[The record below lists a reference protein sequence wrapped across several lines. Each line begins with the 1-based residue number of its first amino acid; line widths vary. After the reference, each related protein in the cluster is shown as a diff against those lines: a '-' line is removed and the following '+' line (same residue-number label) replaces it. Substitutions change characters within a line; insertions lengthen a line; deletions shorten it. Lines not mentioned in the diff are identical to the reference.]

1 MGKQPLT
8 ELRLFTLKVDSYW
21 LLCDFVSE
29 KFQGAPVSIFL
40 EASGFVLSSDVHA
53 PEPLPP
59 FRASIKDGYAVL
71 AADGAGAR
79 KVLGDS
85 IAGIQVTQHLK
96 HCRKCS
102 I

>member
-1 MGKQPLT
+1 ML
-8 ELRLFTLKVDSYW
+8 
-21 LLCDFVSE
+21 
-29 KFQGAPVSIFL
+29 A
-40 EASGFVLSSDVHA
+40 SDVHA

-85 IAGIQVTQHLK
+85 IAGIQVTHPCDFFVTTVLSNP
-96 HCRKCS
+96 RE
-102 I
+102 